1 MQRYFNVGDI
11 WTDSN
16 ILPQGGL
23 PHMATAITGLEGNA
37 SQAKVN
43 LLQLRF
49 QGGQNLE
56 QYDDEVCLG
65 RLFLLVRSIFVH
77 P

>member
-1 MQRYFNVGDI
+1 
-11 WTDSN
+11 
-16 ILPQGGL
+16 
-23 PHMATAITGLEGNA
+23 MATAITGLEGNA

-49 QGGQNLE
+49 QASQNLE
-56 QYDDEVCLG
+56 QCDEEVCLG
-65 RLFLLVRSIFVH
+65 RLFLLVMSIFVH